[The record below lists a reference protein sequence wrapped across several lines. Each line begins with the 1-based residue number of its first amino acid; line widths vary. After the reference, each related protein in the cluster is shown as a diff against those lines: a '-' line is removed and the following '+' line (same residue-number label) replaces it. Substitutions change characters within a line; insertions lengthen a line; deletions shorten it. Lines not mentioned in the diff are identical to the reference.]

1 MSARELPGDASRR
14 TRLANER
21 TYLAWWRTGLA
32 SMAVAFGVGKIVPGL
47 TSGAQWPYEALGA
60 AYAAFGIC
68 CFAFGYWRDREV
80 DAAMARGEFARP
92 NPLAVLALALFGIA
106 MAVLSLIVIV
116 VT

>member
-1 MSARELPGDASRR
+1 VAERESPGDASRR

-32 SMAVAFGVGKIVPGL
+32 ALAVAFGVGKIVPGL
-47 TSGAQWPYEALGA
+47 STGAQWPYEALGA
-60 AYAAFGIC
+60 AYAAFGIG
-68 CFAFGYWRDREV
+68 CFAYGYWRDREV
-80 DAAMARGEFARP
+80 DAAIARGEFVRP
-92 NPLAVLALALFGIA
+92 NPLALLALALFGIA